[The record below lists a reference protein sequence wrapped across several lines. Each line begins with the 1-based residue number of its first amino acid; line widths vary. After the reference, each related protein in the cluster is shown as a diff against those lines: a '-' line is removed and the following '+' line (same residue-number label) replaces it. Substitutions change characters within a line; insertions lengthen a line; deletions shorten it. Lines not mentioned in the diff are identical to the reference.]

1 MSVKMLCYSS
11 QANVIYSQGEF
22 MLLFNNLYKS
32 LITPKASSLSS
43 LYDSIKIG
51 VYTHHS
57 AARPTLVYSINPK
70 SMPTKTCSKN
80 DS

>member
-1 MSVKMLCYSS
+1 L
-11 QANVIYSQGEF
+11 
-22 MLLFNNLYKS
+22 
-32 LITPKASSLSS
+32 SLSS

-70 SMPTKTCSKN
+70 SIPTKTCSKN